1 MSAVTEAAGI
11 SAPTGLTAA
20 AAVAESAVLSSP
32 TVLRARWMRPPRFG
46 AEPGPVTRRVILTIT
61 AAIFIIPIIAMIE
74 FSLRVGQPAQGVQ
87 GYGITHYLA
96 VFDPANSSMY
106 RTLFQ
111 GIGNSL
117 TICAITV
124 LIVLVLLLPTM
135 LLVELKFPRLR
146 RVLEFICIIPITI
159 PSIVL
164 VVGFVPVYSTVVHIF
179 GSAPW
184 TLAFAVGIIV
194 LPYAYRPIAANM
206 AALDLVV
213 LSEASRSLGAGWTD
227 VFWLIILPNL
237 RRGIFSACFITIAVV
252 LGEYTIAA
260 FLSRNVF
267 QTALVLLKN
276 TDPYV
281 AVIFAVLALIFGFV
295 LLLIIGRLGSAG
307 RNRKAAS

>member
-1 MSAVTEAAGI
+1 MTGQAGAADAPAVRVKRG
-11 SAPTGLTAA
+11 
-20 AAVAESAVLSSP
+20 
-32 TVLRARWMRPPRFG
+32 RQPRFG
-46 AEPGPVTRRVILTIT
+46 AEPSAVTRRVILSIT
-61 AAIFIIPIIAMIE
+61 AVLFIVPILAMIE
-74 FSLRVGQPAQGVQ
+74 FSFRVGQRVNGVQ
-87 GYGITHYLA
+87 GYGVLHYIA
-96 VFDPANSSMY
+96 IFDPKNGSTY

-164 VVGFVPVYSTVVHIF
+164 VVGFVPVYSTVVRIF
-179 GSAPW
+179 GSGSW

-213 LSEASRSLGAGWTD
+213 LSEASRSLGAGWAD
-227 VFWLIILPNL
+227 VFLRIILPNL
-237 RRGIFSACFITIAVV
+237 RRGIFAACFITIAVV
-252 LGEYTIAA
+252 LGEYTIAS

-267 QTALVLLKN
+267 QTALVLLN
-276 TDPYV
+276 HTDPYV
-281 AVIFAVLALIFGFV
+281 AVIFAVLALLFGFV
-295 LLLIIGRLGSAG
+295 LLLVIGRLGSAG
-307 RNRKAAS
+307 RNRKAVS